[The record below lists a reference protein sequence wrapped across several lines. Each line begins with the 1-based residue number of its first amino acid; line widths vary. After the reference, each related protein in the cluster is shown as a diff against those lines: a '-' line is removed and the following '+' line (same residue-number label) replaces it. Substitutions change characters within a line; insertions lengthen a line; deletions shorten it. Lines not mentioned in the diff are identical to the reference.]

1 LNIINQLKNS
11 NLNTDVNN
19 SKSLGFV
26 ENCDNYLY
34 HTSNSNTYSNKKDFR
49 QIEENK
55 KSLCVNNKGT
65 LKIKKIKKKNTLDHP
80 LNNTNTSKWKTYFD
94 DIELFEEIDKDVRR
108 TRTHMN
114 FFFMPAKSNKNI
126 QNIKNEEI
134 SDHADKKRNE
144 PSYFQDNKNKA
155 SFDTNADLMCRILF
169 IYAKKYP
176 EVRYVQGMNE
186 ILAPILY
193 CFSNDQNPYFYLN
206 VEADTYNCFENF
218 MNEIKDIF
226 IRSRDNTA
234 TGIQTRLKMVY
245 LILRVFDRDLYNH
258 LINENIELQY
268 FAFRWYTLFFTQ
280 EFEMPDVLRLWDSL
294 LAEDEKFDFINMI
307 CIAIIK
313 LKRQEILQNDFAG
326 IMLNFQNFENIEV
339 ENIIK
344 YGLDLR
350 AEINKEQFN

>member
-1 LNIINQLKNS
+1 
-11 NLNTDVNN
+11 
-19 SKSLGFV
+19 
-26 ENCDNYLY
+26 
-34 HTSNSNTYSNKKDFR
+34 
-49 QIEENK
+49 
-55 KSLCVNNKGT
+55 
-65 LKIKKIKKKNTLDHP
+65 
-80 LNNTNTSKWKTYFD
+80 
-94 DIELFEEIDKDVRR
+94 
-108 TRTHMN
+108 
-114 FFFMPAKSNKNI
+114 MPAKSNKHI
-126 QNIKNEEI
+126 HNIKNQEI

-155 SFDTNADLMCRILF
+155 SFDTNADLMGRILF

-176 EVRYVQGMNE
+176 EVRYIQGMNE

-206 VEADTYNCFENF
+206 VEADTYICFENF
-218 MNEIKDIF
+218 MNEVKEIF
-226 IRSRDNTA
+226 MRSRDNTE
-234 TGIQTRLKMVY
+234 TGIQARLKNLYM
-245 LILRVFDRDLYNH
+245 ILRVLDRDLFNH
-258 LINENIELQY
+258 LSNEKVEMQY

-313 LKRQEILQNDFAG
+313 FKRQEILQNDFAG
-326 IMLNFQNFENIEV
+326 IMLNIQDFEKIEV

-350 AEINKEQFN
+350 AEIIKQQLN